1 MERDESLRGFL
12 DSAGRRRLLDRAG
25 EVELAQAIERGRAA
39 AAALSTA
46 ADSEHAHLQR
56 AVRCGEAARV
66 RFVEANLRLVV
77 SVARTF
83 EGRGLARADL
93 VQEGNAGL
101 LRAVDGFEWRR
112 GFKFSTYAVWWIR
125 QAIQRALSEQGHAL
139 RLSSTGADDLARA
152 RDVSAG
158 ARTHARRPRRA
169 RAQDHHDAVRTR
181 RTEHLERRHRRDAAP
196 FDRTHPPDRG
206 ASTVETQAPV
216 GAARGPRPRCG
227 LTGSY
232 P

>member
-12 DSAGRRRLLDRAG
+12 DSAGRRPLLDRAG

-56 AVRCGEAARV
+56 AGRCGEAARV

-112 GFKFSTYAVWWIR
+112 GFKFST
-125 QAIQRALSEQGHAL
+125 
-139 RLSSTGADDLARA
+139 
-152 RDVSAG
+152 
-158 ARTHARRPRRA
+158 
-169 RAQDHHDAVRTR
+169 
-181 RTEHLERRHRRDAAP
+181 
-196 FDRTHPPDRG
+196 
-206 ASTVETQAPV
+206 
-216 GAARGPRPRCG
+216 
-227 LTGSY
+227 
-232 P
+232 